1 MRYDLVLKNGF
12 IVDGTG
18 ENGFYGDIAIKN
30 NLIVKIDSEI
40 NGDTNKVI
48 DCHKKV
54 ITPGFIDP
62 HVHEEIV
69 AVLDGRFEKFLKQ
82 GVTTT
87 INGNCGHSI
96 TPYSSENV
104 YEYMY
109 KNGLLL
115 EDEKK
120 YLIDKN
126 KHWDSFTEYCDLIS
140 KSGIAINM
148 GFLLG
153 HGTIRWSVMGGSK
166 DRPPTEDEKREI
178 TDIIN
183 DGMKSGAFGI
193 STGLAYI
200 PSKYADIDELVEIA
214 KLIKGHDGIY
224 TSHIRDY
231 IGRYNAVKET
241 IEVGK
246 KSGARVQVSHLSPVE
261 IEAFDEIL
269 NARDNGVD
277 IMVDTVPRSSGHC
290 MKKKRVLQFIMAIS
304 SSLFELG
311 MDGVM
316 DALRN
321 EEGRALILK
330 EAFILGDRG
339 TIILLNTNDIDME
352 KKSIRE
358 IAIQRGIDENKL
370 LLDLLL
376 YGDEELI
383 FCLGGMY
390 RGDFPDKLHD
400 KKIIDNPFVMVGSD
414 CLFSV
419 GGDMSWFELQRRG
432 AFPIFFEM
440 YKKSGVRLEEVVRRV
455 TSLPANQFKIKD
467 RGILKEGKI
476 ADIVVIDM
484 ENYSYPRSEDVDFSN
499 PQLLAKGVEYV
510 IVNGKIAL
518 EEGKITKN
526 QCGEVL
532 KKIAY

>member
-1 MRYDLVLKNGF
+1 MVYDLILKNGF
-12 IVDGTG
+12 IIDGTG
-18 ENGFYGDIAIKN
+18 NPGFYGDIAIKD
-30 NLIVKIDSEI
+30 NLIAKIDSKI
-40 NGDTNKVI
+40 NSNTNKEI
-48 DCHKKV
+48 DCCGKV

-69 AVLDGRFEKFLKQ
+69 AILDGKFEKFLKQ

-115 EDEKK
+115 EEEKK

-126 KHWDSFTEYCDLIS
+126 KCWNNFTEYCDLIS
-140 KSGIAINM
+140 KSGISVNM

-166 DRPPTEDEKREI
+166 DRPPTEKEKNEI

-200 PSKYADIDELVEIA
+200 PSKYADIDELVDIA
-214 KLIKGHDGIY
+214 RQIKEHDGIY

-231 IGRYNAVKET
+231 IGRYNAVKEA
-241 IEVGK
+241 IEVGQ

-269 NARDNGVD
+269 KARYNGVE

-290 MKKKRVLQFIMAIS
+290 MKKKRVIQFIMAIS

-311 MDGVM
+311 IDGVM

-321 EEGRALILK
+321 EEGRTLILK

-339 TIILLNTNDIDME
+339 SIILLNTKDINME

-358 IAIQRGIDENKL
+358 IATQKGIDEDKL

-376 YGDEELI
+376 DGDEELI

-390 RGDFPDKLHD
+390 RDDFPDKLHD
-400 KKIIDNPFVMVGSD
+400 DKIIDNPFVMVGSD

-432 AFPIFFEM
+432 AFPIFFNM
-440 YKKSGVRLEEVVRRV
+440 YRKSGVRLEEIVRRV
-455 TSLPANQFKIKD
+455 TSLPARQFKIKN
-467 RGILKEGKI
+467 RGILKEGLI
-476 ADIVVIDM
+476 ADIAVIDM
-484 ENYSYPRSEDVDFSN
+484 DNYSYPRSEDIDFSK
-499 PQLLAKGVEYV
+499 PQLLANGVEYV

-518 EEGKITKN
+518 ENGEITENK
-526 QCGEVL
+526 CGEVL
-532 KKIAY
+532 KR